1 MNPIELH
8 TANST
13 CEEKSGGTTDQTM
26 FSLSWDVE
34 ELKNISIEC
43 RQMYS
48 ELTECINN
56 CTSQLFHQSNV
67 PRKLTQIRQR
77 LSELTKR
84 IRHFRREPAM
94 HIFVLMISSDA

>member
-1 MNPIELH
+1 MNAVNPIELH

-48 ELTECINN
+48 ELTGVYK
-56 CTSQLFHQSNV
+56 QLYISVV
-67 PRKLTQIRQR
+67 PSI
-77 LSELTKR
+77 KR
-84 IRHFRREPAM
+84 
-94 HIFVLMISSDA
+94 S